1 MQAAVVVA
9 PAVVKIHAVQPGYI
23 GGGCSGQLP
32 SLQSWANLY
41 TGYRDSLSI
50 SNNAVLEWQL
60 IQTD

>member
-50 SNNAVLEWQL
+50 SNNAVLE
-60 IQTD
+60 